1 MSLMNPS
8 SHIPHFQ
15 QPRNLLASF
24 PLILVCLL
32 ITGLVTTFGG
42 ILYFGIPVLEKL
54 YLWFIP
60 RHLTAISSSYMLLG
74 FCALGV
80 ATLLSLSN
88 SKTWVKLLAI
98 FIAGIVIHYSF
109 GLAKGNINFIKDRM
123 VNTGHATY
131 VRLAAN
137 TPSIPQFLSNFE
149 SLAKSGALGDY
160 APTKPPGTTLIYL
173 FSDRLLSTVEDDP
186 KVRASRIIDFS
197 TYTWPA
203 ISYLPVF
210 LIFLFGR
217 SIVGK
222 DNAILASLLYITIPA
237 MNLINLHTDQTFY
250 PLISILCAFTL
261 FKAFALNKALLAFIS
276 GVLFF
281 FVSYLSFG
289 MLPLGVVF
297 FGALL
302 LAYRPTISL
311 KLIPLFAIG
320 FALPWLILYIAF
332 DYNHYFRYV
341 QALAKHHNTKG
352 WEGTWQVFREANTT
366 NVVEYC
372 VWIGLPLA
380 TCFMYGLLT
389 SWQFF
394 NKHRLYFLLTLSL
407 LASLALIIMFG
418 KTKSETARLWMYLNP
433 YVCLIAAVAIDSLTK
448 KSDFARK
455 GFVVFIALS
464 QYAVNALILRYMDF
478 I

>member
-1 MSLMNPS
+1 
-8 SHIPHFQ
+8 
-15 QPRNLLASF
+15 
-24 PLILVCLL
+24 
-32 ITGLVTTFGG
+32 
-42 ILYFGIPVLEKL
+42 
-54 YLWFIP
+54 
-60 RHLTAISSSYMLLG
+60 
-74 FCALGV
+74 
-80 ATLLSLSN
+80 
-88 SKTWVKLLAI
+88 
-98 FIAGIVIHYSF
+98 
-109 GLAKGNINFIKDRM
+109 
-123 VNTGHATY
+123 
-131 VRLAAN
+131 
-137 TPSIPQFLSNFE
+137 
-149 SLAKSGALGDY
+149 
-160 APTKPPGTTLIYL
+160 
-173 FSDRLLSTVEDDP
+173 
-186 KVRASRIIDFS
+186 
-197 TYTWPA
+197 
-203 ISYLPVF
+203 
-210 LIFLFGR
+210 LFGKGIIGR
-217 SIVGK
+217 
-222 DNAILASLLYITIPA
+222 DNAILASLLYITLPA

-250 PLISILCAFTL
+250 PLISLLCALIL
-261 FKAFALNKALLAFIS
+261 FKAFALNKALLAFLS

-297 FGALL
+297 FGVLL

-332 DYNHYFRYV
+332 DYNHYFRYA

-380 TCFMYGLLT
+380 TCFIYGLLT

-448 KSDFARK
+448 RSNYVRK
-455 GFVVFIALS
+455 GFIIFIALS
-464 QYAVNALILRYMDF
+464 QYVVNVLILRYMDF

>member
-1 MSLMNPS
+1 MNPS
-8 SHIPHFQ
+8 SHISNLQ
-15 QPRNLLASF
+15 QPSNLSANL
-24 PLILVCLL
+24 PLILVCIL
-32 ITGLVTTFGG
+32 IAVLTAAFGG

-60 RHLTAISSSYMLLG
+60 RHLTPISLSYVLLG
-74 FCALGV
+74 FGALGI

-88 SKTWVKLLAI
+88 SKIWVKLLAI

-131 VRLAAN
+131 VKMAVS
-137 TPSIPQFLSNFE
+137 TPSIPEFLSNFE
-149 SLAKSGALGDY
+149 SLAKRGALGDY
-160 APTKPPGTTLIYL
+160 APTKPPGTSLIYL

-186 KVRASRIIDFS
+186 KIRAARIINFS

-203 ISYLPVF
+203 ISYLPIF
-210 LIFLFGR
+210 LIFLFGKGIIGR
-217 SIVGK
+217 
-222 DNAILASLLYITIPA
+222 DNAILASLLYITLPA

-250 PLISILCAFTL
+250 PLISLLCALTL
-261 FKAFALNKALLAFIS
+261 FKAFALNKALLAFLS

-320 FALPWLILYIAF
+320 FILPWLILYITF

-380 TCFMYGLLT
+380 TCFIYGLLT

-448 KSDFARK
+448 RSNYVRK
-455 GFVVFIALS
+455 GFIIFIALS
-464 QYAVNALILRYMDF
+464 QYVVNVLILRYMDF